1 MTSTTCDP
9 DIVFPTFASTK
20 YSRQPY
26 YIHAPAYEAKNLQ
39 SRVLHELCNAL
50 NQLGFES
57 YVDSPVVCGDLWT
70 PMVTASVKAAHFKA
84 KKTPILVSPH
94 KRKGAGDDV
103 GVQVELRLDAVD
115 TPEKAEGFDGAVL
128 VFDGLYR
135 DVQGSQPLWWP
146 VANGDVF
153 AVPPDAPARDLQL
166 LYMDQYTGP
175 VTGLPEATTKITP
188 GDDRPL
194 SELADLYARAKVLYT
209 YEWSVAAIEARL
221 CGCPVVLIPNA
232 SCLPSRPAAADF
244 YGSAGLAWGLDDD
257 ACQLAEKEV
266 LGFAAQYRH
275 SLSNWPQ
282 QLQAFV
288 RTTQAAAGALA
299 VEAAWP
305 QTAVDALPGI
315 YTEPAD
321 LAARADRRKWQKV
334 NDQYKKWVERSSL
347 REIDAD
353 IYAEMAMSG
362 QLAPLAVLIDQRFQS
377 TDALADTVDSLMAC
391 LGQASEVMIVS
402 GDAAP
407 ADFAQSDTL
416 HWIHLDGR
424 PLHANDVR
432 LPHDRWLLVLE
443 AGVTLAPNALV
454 EWAWTA
460 QTSTTACL
468 IYADEDVRRPDGSR
482 VYPHFKPDANLELLR
497 CSNYLGG
504 AVAVKVAPWLEG
516 GLPLFQG
523 EMYGYALAV
532 AQALGK
538 NALSHVDT
546 VLFHASNPM
555 SADLES
561 REFDIA
567 KAVLTRQPW
576 TTSLRPLSRWGTWL
590 VEYTAPPSARVSLV
604 VPTGLQ
610 TGYLHSMLEAVAKY
624 PEPSLL
630 EVILVCQP
638 AQVDEVRLAI
648 AGLLPDQVRVLA
660 FAQAVYNHSAALNEG
675 VRCASGDFIVI
686 ADDDTEPMHANW
698 LSTLLGVMQQPDVA
712 CVAPRLLAARD
723 ADARVVGGPTIL
735 GISGASA
742 SFTGEEQRVD
752 EVGPYARLQ
761 LTQDTSAVDGH
772 FFVLRKA
779 DWVQVGGFDA
789 EKFGLYCSVL
799 DYCLRLSAL
808 GKRHVWTPLVGVMHH
823 GGKTL
828 GLLKRDIRQRIVL
841 AEMEVTERENLLK
854 TWAHQLANDPNY
866 NRHLSLA
873 KAFDVEADIVID
885 WLPKRRN
892 RPRALAV
899 PIHSGAGQYRVVEP
913 MNALQDAGLAQTCV
927 VQPLARGHHRVL
939 QPLELVRAAPD
950 CLILQHSVD
959 DGQLRQIE
967 YYKCAAPQVKIVQMV
982 DDLFGD
988 VPEKHPGR
996 LFQSREGHQRMM
1008 DALLQSDKMVVTTQ
1022 PLVDYYKRYV
1032 ADVRIVPNA
1041 LGAQWLGLR
1050 KAPVARERLRI
1061 GWVGAGQHHGDL
1073 ELVTEVVRQLAPE
1086 VDWVFMGMC
1095 TDSLRPLLKEFHGF
1109 VSIADYPKKM
1119 AELCLDVAIAP
1130 LEDNLFNRCKS
1141 NLRLLEYGAMGW
1153 PVVCSDVYPYR
1164 TDDPPVIR
1172 VNNTCEE
1179 WVSAIRQMFDERTR
1193 LRYADGLHQWVQD
1206 KYLLRQ
1212 HEAAWARAIF
1222 SE

>member
-1 MTSTTCDP
+1 MTSNIGGP
-9 DIVFPTFASTK
+9 EIALSPVALTK

-26 YIHAPAYEAKNLQ
+26 YIHAPAYEAKSLE

-50 NQLGFES
+50 NQRGYEA
-57 YVDSPVVCGDLWT
+57 YIDSPVLCGDLWT
-70 PMVTASVKAAHFKA
+70 PMLAACVKAAHFKA
-84 KKTPILVSPH
+84 KKKPIFVSSR
-94 KRKGAGDDV
+94 KRKGTGDDV
-103 GVQVELRLDAVD
+103 GVQVQLRLDVLD
-115 TPEKAEGFDGAVL
+115 SPEKKDGLDHEVL

-135 DVQGSQPLWWP
+135 DAQVSPPLWWP

-166 LYMDQYTGP
+166 LYIDRYAGP
-175 VTGLPEATTKITP
+175 VTGLPEAATKITP
-188 GDDRPL
+188 GDERPL
-194 SELADLYARAKVLYT
+194 SELADMYARAKVLYT
-209 YEWSVAAIEARL
+209 YEWSVAVIEARL
-221 CGCPVVLIPNA
+221 CGCLVVLIPNA
-232 SCLPSRPAAADF
+232 QCLPSRPAAVDF
-244 YGSAGLAWGLDDD
+244 YGSAGVVWGLDDE
-257 ACQLAEKEV
+257 ACQLAAKEV
-266 LGFAAQYRH
+266 SGFEAQYRR
-275 SLSNWPQ
+275 SVSNWPQ

-288 RTTQAAAGALA
+288 RTTQAAAQALS

-315 YTEPAD
+315 YSQPTD

-362 QLAPLAVLIDQRFQS
+362 QLAPLAVLIDQRFQNS
-377 TDALADTVDSLMAC
+377 DALADTVDSLMAC

-402 GDAAP
+402 DDAAP
-407 ADFAQSDTL
+407 LDFAESDTVR
-416 HWIHLDGR
+416 WVHLDGR
-424 PLHANDVR
+424 PLRANDVH
-432 LPHDRWLLVLE
+432 LPRDRWLLVLE

-454 EWAWTA
+454 EWAWA
-460 QTSTTACL
+460 AKASTTACL
-468 IYADEDVRRPDGSR
+468 IYADEDVSQPDGSR

-497 CSNYLGG
+497 CSNYLGS
-504 AVAVKVAPWLEG
+504 AVAVKLANWLDG
-516 GLPLFQG
+516 GTPLFQG
-523 EMYGYALAV
+523 ALYGYALAL
-532 AQALGK
+532 ADALGK
-538 NALSHVDT
+538 NAFAHVDT
-546 VLFHASNPM
+546 VLFHSSNPM
-555 SADLES
+555 SAALENS
-561 REFDIA
+561 EFEMA
-567 KAVLTRQPW
+567 RTVLARQPW
-576 TTSLRPLSRWGTWL
+576 TKCLRPLSRWGTWL
-590 VEYTAPPSARVSLV
+590 VEYAEPTSARVSLV

-610 TGYLHSMLEAVAKY
+610 TGYLRSLLEAVAQY
-624 PEPSLL
+624 PESSLV
-630 EVILVCQP
+630 EVILVCKP
-638 AQVDEVRLAI
+638 SQVEEVSLAI
-648 AGLLPDQVRVLA
+648 AGLLPDMVRVVA
-660 FAQAVYNHSAALNEG
+660 FAQEVYNHSAALNEG
-675 VRCASGDFIVI
+675 VRIASGDFIVI
-686 ADDDTEPMHANW
+686 ADDDTEPMHPKW
-698 LSTLLGVMQQPDVA
+698 LSLLLGVMQQPDVA

-723 ADARVVGGPTIL
+723 ADARVVGGPTVL
-735 GISGASA
+735 GIGGASG

-752 EVGPYARLQ
+752 EVGPYSRLQ

-772 FFVLRKA
+772 FFVTRKA
-779 DWVQVGGFDA
+779 DWIKVGGFDA

-841 AEMEVTERENLLK
+841 AEVEVTERENLLK
-854 TWAHQLANDPNY
+854 NWSHQLANDPNY

-913 MNALQDAGLAQTCV
+913 LNALQDAGLAQTCV

-996 LFQSREGHQRMM
+996 HFQSREGHQRMM
-1008 DALLQSDKMVVTTQ
+1008 DALLQSDRMVVTTQ

-1041 LGAQWLGLR
+1041 LGSQWLGLR
-1050 KAPVARERLRI
+1050 KTPVARERLRV

-1073 ELVTEVVRQLAPE
+1073 ALVTEVVRQLAPD

-1095 TDSLRPLLKEFHGF
+1095 TDDLKPLLKEFHSF

-1153 PVVCSDVYPYR
+1153 PVVCSDVYPFR
-1164 TDDPPVIR
+1164 TNDPPVIR

-1193 LRYADGLHQWVQD
+1193 LRYANGLHQWVQD
-1206 KYLLRQ
+1206 KYMLSQ
-1212 HEAAWARAIF
+1212 HEAAWASAIF